1 MKWVYWSGYN
11 SFKHLGRALFDLQV
25 VNQDK
30 LIQDGPVLIAANH
43 ESFVDPPLI
52 GVSYDDEIHYL
63 ARKTLF
69 KGPTKW
75 LYPRW
80 NAIPVDQENPDM
92 SSLKKVIK
100 LLKNGKRVLV
110 FPEGERT
117 LTGELGPG
125 QPGIGLI
132 AAKSKV
138 PVQPIRIV
146 GAREALP
153 RGSGK
158 MKCHPIRIIV
168 GDPIMFTEEQLAAK
182 GKDAYAAISQQIM
195 DEVGRLE
202 LP

>member
-1 MKWVYWSGYN
+1 MKWIYWAGYN
-11 SFKHLGRALFDLQV
+11 TFKCLGRALFDLQV
-25 VNQDK
+25 VHPER
-30 LIQDGPVLIAANH
+30 LIQDQPVLIAANH

-52 GVSYDDEIHYL
+52 GVSYDEEIHYL

-92 SSLKKVIK
+92 SSLKTVIK
-100 LLKNGKRVLV
+100 KLKEGKRVLV

-117 LTGELGPG
+117 LDGSLGAG

-132 AAKSKV
+132 VSKAKV

-146 GAREALP
+146 GARQALP
-153 RGSGK
+153 RGSGR

-168 GDPIMFTEEQLAAK
+168 GEPIYFDEARLKAK
-182 GKDAYAAISQQIM
+182 GKEAYQSISQEIM
-195 DEVGRLE
+195 DAVGALE